1 MKLKYTKI
9 ESHESLEINLGSP
22 CVYNY
27 DTFFLSVY
35 NYDTCNVFC
44 VIVAFPPLELPLC
57 THKDNYII

>member
-1 MKLKYTKI
+1 MKIKYIKI

-27 DTFFLSVY
+27 DAFFLSVC

-44 VIVAFPPLELPLC
+44 VIVALPPLELPFYK
-57 THKDNYII
+57 HKENYIM